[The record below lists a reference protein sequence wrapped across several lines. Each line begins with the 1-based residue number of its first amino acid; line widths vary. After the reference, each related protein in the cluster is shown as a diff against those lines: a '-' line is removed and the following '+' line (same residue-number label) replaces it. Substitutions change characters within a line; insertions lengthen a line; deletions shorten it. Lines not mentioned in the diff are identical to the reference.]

1 MAVNALHFDIR
12 WSNFLRLLK
21 DRRQSRTFRS
31 AQLSAR
37 SLHSPS
43 APKSQLPSL
52 FRSSTSNSYFRDSCT
67 QEIVVSILLSSTFE
81 SRMF

>member
-31 AQLSAR
+31 A
-37 SLHSPS
+37 
-43 APKSQLPSL
+43 
-52 FRSSTSNSYFRDSCT
+52 
-67 QEIVVSILLSSTFE
+67 
-81 SRMF
+81 